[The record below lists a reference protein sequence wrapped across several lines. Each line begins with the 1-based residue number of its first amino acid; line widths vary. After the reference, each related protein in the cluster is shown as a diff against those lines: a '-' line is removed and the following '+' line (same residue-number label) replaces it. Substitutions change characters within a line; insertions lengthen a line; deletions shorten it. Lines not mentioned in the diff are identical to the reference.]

1 MKTGVHILRTH
12 CKSWVWS
19 WTPVTLCWRGQRQER
34 GWTFL
39 YTSLAPGSMR
49 KKAFLKEAIQ
59 RGIKQDIQHPLLDS
73 AHYTCT
79 QLHTQQKDTEGRAGA
94 REYFFSVM
102 GGMRNDCHWLSHLKT
117 CDPVRATL
125 WRGGAGLKVCW
136 LTVPSSSVLLLYACG
151 WEFNLPVYY
160 SGHLS
165 PCFCFTIASSSVISV
180 TLAEK
185 LMFVQPNSNHQTN
198 HIINKASLETHRP
211 FTPLIIFSCPIK
223 PTVC

>member
-1 MKTGVHILRTH
+1 MKTGVHFLRTH

-19 WTPVTLCWRGQRQER
+19 WTPVTLCWRGQRQEH

-39 YTSLAPGSMR
+39 YTSLAPGSMKKPFSR
-49 KKAFLKEAIQ
+49 KQSREGSSRTSNILFWILHTMHAHSCIHNTKTQ
-59 RGIKQDIQHPLLDS
+59 RGELEQRIL
-73 AHYTCT
+73 
-79 QLHTQQKDTEGRAGA
+79 
-94 REYFFSVM
+94 FFSVM
-102 GGMRNDCHWLSHLKT
+102 GGMRNDCHWLLHLNT

-151 WEFNLPVYY
+151 WEFNLPVYH

-165 PCFCFTIASSSVISV
+165 PCFCFTIASSSVISI

-185 LMFVQPNSNHQTN
+185 LMSVQPNSNHQTN
-198 HIINKASLETHRP
+198 HIINKASLATHRP
-211 FTPLIIFSCPIK
+211 FTTLIIFSCPIK
-223 PTVC
+223 QTVC